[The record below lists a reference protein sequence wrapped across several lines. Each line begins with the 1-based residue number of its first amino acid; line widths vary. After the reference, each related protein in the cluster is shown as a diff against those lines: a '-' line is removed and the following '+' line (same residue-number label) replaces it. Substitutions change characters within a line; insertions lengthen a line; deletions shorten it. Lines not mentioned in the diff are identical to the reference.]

1 MSCLIRPWAPGLLAL
16 LLVLSLSISSDIAVA
31 GRVQDV
37 DRIVAVVDD
46 DVIVQSELDREV
58 SQLVRGIRQKQ
69 PNVQLPPKQALD
81 RQVLERLILKR
92 LQLAAA
98 ERAGISIGDDLLA
111 QVIGNIARKNGM
123 TLSQFR
129 GAVERDGMRFR
140 SFREQ
145 IRTKITIS
153 QLHDREIRNR
163 ISVTQ
168 REIDAHISRNSGR
181 SPQAAQREAFHLYHI
196 LVALPEGASSD
207 EVKKAKRKAQ
217 QLVTTLR
224 QGADFKQTAMA
235 ESDGHT
241 ALEGGDL
248 GWRRGGE
255 LPTLFADVA
264 PGMEKGEVSNPIR
277 SSSGFHIIKLADFK
291 GGNPKQQRVITQS
304 HTRHILIKT
313 TEITSDSDARFR
325 LGQLK
330 QRIESGDDFGNLAR
344 SHSDDQGS
352 AIKGGDLGWVSP
364 GDMVPEFE
372 QEMDKLSLNQVS
384 EPFQTSFG
392 WHIAQILERRQH
404 DRSEEMQK
412 IEAQK
417 AIRERKASEEIELY
431 LRRLRDE
438 AFVDIRL
445 DDIAL

>member
-1 MSCLIRPWAPGLLAL
+1 ML
-16 LLVLSLSISSDIAVA
+16 LLMALSLSPSTVVA

-46 DVIVQSELDREV
+46 DVIVQSELDQEI
-58 SQLVRGIRQKQ
+58 SQLVQQVRQKQ
-69 PNVQLPPKQALD
+69 PNAQLPPKQALEK
-81 RQVLERLILKR
+81 QVLERLILKR

-111 QVIGNIARKNGM
+111 QVISNIARKNGM

-129 GAVERDGMRFR
+129 EAVERDGISFR
-140 SFREQ
+140 NFREQ
-145 IRTKITIS
+145 IRTKIIIS
-153 QLHDREIRNR
+153 QLHDREVRNR

-168 REIDAHISRNSGR
+168 REIDAYISRNAGK
-181 SPQAAQREAFHLYHI
+181 PTQATQKEAFHLYHI
-196 LVALPEGASSD
+196 LVALPDGASSD
-207 EVKKAKRKAQ
+207 QVQKAKRKAE
-217 QLVTTLR
+217 QLVSKLR
-224 QGADFKQTAMA
+224 NGADFKQIAMA
-235 ESDGHT
+235 ESDAHT

-264 PGMEKGEVSNPIR
+264 PGLERGEVSNPIR
-277 SSSGFHIIKLADFK
+277 SSSGFHIIKLADYK
-291 GGNPKQQRVITQS
+291 GGGPKQQRVITQT
-304 HTRHILIKT
+304 HARHILIKT
-313 TEITSDSDARFR
+313 TEVTSDTDARFR

-330 QRIESGDDFGNLAR
+330 QRIEGGDDFGNLAR

-392 WHIAQILERRQH
+392 WHIAQVLERRQH
-404 DRSEEMQK
+404 DRSDEMQR

-431 LRRLRDE
+431 MRRLRDE
-438 AFVDIRL
+438 AFIDIRL

>member
-1 MSCLIRPWAPGLLAL
+1 MSFSSRLAAPGLLLLFPILAL
-16 LLVLSLSISSDIAVA
+16 LLSPSAAIA
-31 GRVQDV
+31 GKVQDV
-37 DRIVAVVDD
+37 DRIVAIVDD
-46 DVIVQSELDREV
+46 DVVVQSELDQEV
-58 SQLVRGIRQKQ
+58 AQLVRQVRQKQ
-69 PNVQLPPKQALD
+69 PNVQLPPKQVLD
-81 RQVLERLILKR
+81 KQVLERLILTK

-111 QVIGNIARKNGM
+111 QIIGNIARKNGM

-129 GAVERDGMRFR
+129 EAVERDGIQFR
-140 SFREQ
+140 TFREQ
-145 IRTKITIS
+145 IRNKVAIS
-153 QLHDREIRNR
+153 QLHEREIRNR
-163 ISVTQ
+163 ISVTE
-168 REIDAHISRNSGR
+168 REIDAYISRNTGK
-181 SPQAAQREAFHLYHI
+181 PAQAASRDAYHLYHI
-196 LVALPEGASSD
+196 LVAVPEGASS
-207 EVKKAKRKAQ
+207 ERVQKAKSKAE
-217 QLVTTLR
+217 QLVARLR
-224 QGADFKQTAMA
+224 KGDDFEQTAMA
-235 ESDGHT
+235 ASDGHT

-248 GWRRGGE
+248 GWRQAGQ

-264 PGMEKGEVSNPIR
+264 PAMERGEVSDPIR
-277 SSSGFHIIKLADFK
+277 SSSGFHIIKLADYK
-291 GGNPKQQRVITQS
+291 GGSPEQQPVITQS
-304 HTRHILIKT
+304 HVRHILVKT
-313 TEITSDSDARFR
+313 NEITSDSDARFR

-330 QRIESGDDFGNLAR
+330 QRIEGGDDFANLAR

-372 QEMDKLSLNQVS
+372 QEMNKLSLNQVS

-392 WHIAQILERRQH
+392 WHIAQVLERRRH
-404 DRSEEMQK
+404 DRSDEMQK
-412 IEAQK
+412 VEAQK